1 MSIDVSNLA
10 APTQNIPLL
19 NACPASIAE
28 TNWKFVNQLLTECKQ
43 KTKRILLDKLGQE
56 AVEWGHVG
64 SQPPSVG
71 VTGKVVIKSCAYQR
85 FPVPVFSIPRRFR
98 VLTRESWHFGSDSK
112 YFT

>member
-71 VTGKVVIKSCAYQR
+71 VTGKVVIKSCAYKNEVVR
-85 FPVPVFSIPRRFR
+85 S
-98 VLTRESWHFGSDSK
+98 
-112 YFT
+112 

>member
-71 VTGKVVIKSCAYQR
+71 VTGKVIIKSCAYQDEAVR
-85 FPVPVFSIPRRFR
+85 
-98 VLTRESWHFGSDSK
+98 SWKALIEELGNYVHFMH
-112 YFT
+112 YILLLVQIL